1 MSASAE
7 APVAP
12 YRLALPDGD
21 FEGFIFDCDGTLAE
35 SMPVHHRAWL
45 AALSRHGASFDFHW
59 ELFTRRAGMSI
70 ERTVEEL
77 NLEFGL
83 RLDPIAVA
91 REQHAQYERL
101 LPEVTPIA
109 EVVELARK
117 LAGRP
122 LAVAS
127 GGERRLVERT
137 LELIGVQ
144 ELFPVVVVAADVAR
158 GKPEPDLFLLAAE
171 RLGISPAKC
180 LVFED
185 GAFGILA
192 AERAGMSAVLIPG
205 PVERGLQFEY

>member
-1 MSASAE
+1 MSASAT
-7 APVAP
+7 ASIAP
-12 YRLALPDGD
+12 YRLNVPDGD

-35 SMPVHHRAWL
+35 SMPVHHRAWH
-45 AALSRHGASFDFHW
+45 AALSRHGATFDFHW
-59 ELFTRRAGMSI
+59 ELFNRRAGMSI

-83 RLDPIAVA
+83 SLDPIAVA

-101 LPEVTPIA
+101 LPEVRPIA
-109 EVVELARK
+109 EVVAFAREH
-117 LAGRP
+117 AARP

-127 GGERRLVERT
+127 GGERHLVERT
-137 LELIGVQ
+137 LELIGVK

-171 RLGISPAKC
+171 RLGVAPEKC

-185 GAFGILA
+185 GVFGLIA
-192 AERAGMSAVLIPG
+192 AERAGMQAVLIPG
-205 PVERGLQFEY
+205 PTERGVRI